1 MPLKLQQ
8 FTPLSQEKI
17 NNITNFLGSK
27 APIIAAATKRAIDE
41 NLNHKVLI
49 NSYKV
54 ASDKKNFLNNNL
66 NEISHFLND
75 CNLIGVKGE
84 KGELSDSNFVI
95 GAEGLEVVL
104 AYQKNKE
111 KNVQTIPVQIIKNK
125 NFYSKE
131 TKSKKHI
138 NIFLENN
145 QIHDGLKEQ
154 LDEDLRIAGNNKFE
168 KTYILESFGTTGG
181 NHILSVTIRK
191 NENEI
196 DPLIHIFDSSLAIT
210 RNGLEASKLSIAIG
224 WNSQL
229 KINAT
234 IKKSF
239 AENNLIFNQDK
250 FYNNSEPLQKS
261 GSVLCGTFAIESAMK
276 IATMT
281 REEHQ
286 SQLENLYKYPSP
298 FGGKTEI
305 ETNLEALRNN
315 NGFLANPILALPAN
329 QITMSNYTN
338 TALKTR
344 IFELESIDYPNKNP
358 DQKGTT
364 LADKV
369 ARYQTE
375 EGFNSLA
382 SQKALRQKIG
392 HLFEIV
398 TNDEFL
404 KEGKKFQGNI
414 NEIDFRGGI
423 NDASTYTP
431 SDTEIEVPASQA
443 KELVDAINNKVFGL
457 IKVNHSQFDLESQT
471 CNIAIFAGS
480 KIACEKI
487 INKMKGNGDEIEH
500 RATTIDF
507 SQNVDF
513 VNPEFSKIEK
523 LEITLPKERFGEII
537 ENLQQ
542 KQALQQTSQNPFAIP
557 TKTTPITSERLA
569 RFNEES
575 KSK

>member
-1 MPLKLQQ
+1 M
-8 FTPLSQEKI
+8 
-17 NNITNFLGSK
+17 
-27 APIIAAATKRAIDE
+27 
-41 NLNHKVLI
+41 
-49 NSYKV
+49 
-54 ASDKKNFLNNNL
+54 
-66 NEISHFLND
+66 
-75 CNLIGVKGE
+75 
-84 KGELSDSNFVI
+84 
-95 GAEGLEVVL
+95 
-104 AYQKNKE
+104 AYQRNKE
-111 KNVQTIPVQIIKNK
+111 KNSHAIPVQIIKNN

-154 LDEDLRIAGNNKFE
+154 LDADLKEARNSKFE
-168 KTYILESFGTTGG
+168 KSYIMESFGTTGG

-239 AENNLIFNQDK
+239 AENGLIFNQGK
-250 FYNNSEPLQKS
+250 FFNNSEPLQKS
-261 GSVLCGTFAIESAMK
+261 GSVLCGTFAVESAMK
-276 IATMT
+276 IANMT

-286 SQLENLYKYPSP
+286 NHLENLYIYPSP
-298 FGGKTEI
+298 FGGRTEI
-305 ETNLEALRNN
+305 ETNLEVIREND
-315 NGFLANPILALPAN
+315 GFLKDPILTLPAE
-329 QITMSNYTN
+329 QIIMSNYTK
-338 TALKTR
+338 TALEPR
-344 IFELESIDYPNKNP
+344 LNELEATQYLNKNP
-358 DQKGTT
+358 DQKGNTMR
-364 LADKV
+364 DKI

-404 KEGKKFQGNI
+404 KEAEKFYGNI

-423 NDASTYTP
+423 NDASTYIP
-431 SDTEIEVPASQA
+431 SDTEIEMPASQT
-443 KELVDAINNKVFGL
+443 KDLIDAINKSFGL

-480 KIACEKI
+480 KVACEKI
-487 INKMKGNGDEIEH
+487 INKMKGNGDKIEH

-523 LEITLPKERFGEII
+523 LEIILPKERFGEII
-537 ENLQQ
+537 SNLQQ
-542 KQALQQTSQNPFAIP
+542 KHTSQQVLQNPFAIP

-569 RFNEES
+569 RLNEES
-575 KSK
+575 KSR